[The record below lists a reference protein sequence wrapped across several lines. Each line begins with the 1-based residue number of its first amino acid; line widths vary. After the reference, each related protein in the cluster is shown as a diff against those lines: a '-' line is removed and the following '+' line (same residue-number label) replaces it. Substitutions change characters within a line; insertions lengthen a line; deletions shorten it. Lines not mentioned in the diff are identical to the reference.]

1 MLIFLNFTDQN
12 KLRFGQKRP
21 IENLVEISRSFLT
34 FIDLIDLV
42 QNEYSLW
49 EQIYRLET
57 GVNFNISFI
66 LSVLQVDFQRC
77 YQGFDVFTKRVF
89 RGTLRRRQNR
99 RVQIYGATKLLN
111 YELIQGLDIRYAHAV
126 YKHLSELVI
135 VILVCNNIL
144 VEKRNLS

>member
-49 EQIYRLET
+49 E
-57 GVNFNISFI
+57 
-66 LSVLQVDFQRC
+66 
-77 YQGFDVFTKRVF
+77 
-89 RGTLRRRQNR
+89 
-99 RVQIYGATKLLN
+99 
-111 YELIQGLDIRYAHAV
+111 
-126 YKHLSELVI
+126 
-135 VILVCNNIL
+135 
-144 VEKRNLS
+144 